1 MCEPIIC
8 GTVLTIYATAGFVSL
23 ALDRRSNKRRSISR
37 GLTNFVWDLRSQQR
51 NSGIIAIEDED
62 QLLKYTLHLGK
73 SSRKVVKAAHEARDQ
88 VLFGDVP
95 PDVRSAGKYVKAQ
108 GALGKIDQRLLYVL
122 DPELLLATRMG
133 EPLLMSSDLSS
144 CMDGTYSTSVE
155 FAADY
160 RNMVGEN
167 AFEKRLEGFQQVKN
181 LVSTQPWYAERADYK
196 SRLNTSTIDDMDSF

>member
-8 GTVLTIYATAGFVSL
+8 GTVLTVYATAGAVGI
-23 ALDRRSNKRRSISR
+23 ALDRRSRKRREISS
-37 GLTNFVWDLRSQQR
+37 GLTNFTWALAYERRD
-51 NSGIIAIEDED
+51 SGVLMITDEKV
-62 QLLKYTLHLGK
+62 LLKDKLHLGR

-122 DPELLLATRMG
+122 DPELLLATQIGR
-133 EPLLMSSDLSS
+133 PLLMSSDLSS

-160 RNMVGEN
+160 RNMVGDT
-167 AFEKRLEGFQQVKN
+167 AFEKRLEGFQQVKGLN
-181 LVSTQPWYAERADYK
+181 GTQPWYAERADYK
-196 SRLNTSTIDDMDSF
+196 SRLNTSTIDDIDSF